1 MSHLKLQLFQL
12 LRREQHGWGAAGLY
26 WTSSEGVVDLGAGS
40 SGTGDVASMR
50 AGLRM
55 IGRDMGGTPTCRGE
69 ARGCR
74 MRGDWPKGE
83 GPWTGEVVNGTGMGG
98 IKGGAGDDRPD
109 PGTRNERTQWFSLCS
124 TSVISVICLNMR
136 PTQSHLEQFSVFLA
150 VFWACMLWPRD
161 ECADPQLQKLTTVL
175 NVSDGNDLIWPM
187 NLWWAVTTTS
197 LRLIYTWH
205 WVTTSM
211 NTADLQT
218 ATFLTTW
225 IRDGQLI
232 KVQLITSTWLLITHL
247 QKQQGFPSGFT
258 HYY

>member
-1 MSHLKLQLFQL
+1 MNAAENSVNCSQWVALTSQRLRVVSKPILTCWVFPTITSVLSFYRCHQVSILEDFSFKCGTTPCPVHLTLQLFQL

-98 IKGGAGDDRPD
+98 IEGGTGDDRPD
-109 PGTRNERTQWFSLCS
+109 PGTQNERTQ
-124 TSVISVICLNMR
+124 
-136 PTQSHLEQFSVFLA
+136 
-150 VFWACMLWPRD
+150 
-161 ECADPQLQKLTTVL
+161 
-175 NVSDGNDLIWPM
+175 
-187 NLWWAVTTTS
+187 
-197 LRLIYTWH
+197 
-205 WVTTSM
+205 
-211 NTADLQT
+211 
-218 ATFLTTW
+218 
-225 IRDGQLI
+225 
-232 KVQLITSTWLLITHL
+232 
-247 QKQQGFPSGFT
+247 
-258 HYY
+258 

>member
-1 MSHLKLQLFQL
+1 MRYYSMSHLKLQLFQL
-12 LRREQHGWGAAGLY
+12 LRREQHGWEAAGLY

-109 PGTRNERTQWFSLCS
+109 PGTRNERTQ
-124 TSVISVICLNMR
+124 
-136 PTQSHLEQFSVFLA
+136 
-150 VFWACMLWPRD
+150 
-161 ECADPQLQKLTTVL
+161 
-175 NVSDGNDLIWPM
+175 
-187 NLWWAVTTTS
+187 
-197 LRLIYTWH
+197 
-205 WVTTSM
+205 
-211 NTADLQT
+211 
-218 ATFLTTW
+218 
-225 IRDGQLI
+225 
-232 KVQLITSTWLLITHL
+232 
-247 QKQQGFPSGFT
+247 
-258 HYY
+258 